1 MVDSVARVSKSPD
14 VRRDELL
21 DIALS
26 LCATVGY
33 DAMAIDQVTRAASV
47 AKGTFYY
54 YFSSKQDML
63 IALVDRFV
71 NDLFANLEV
80 AASTIAGTGAERFH
94 RLMLSAT
101 AWKTER
107 LDDAMAFVPLLY
119 KPENLELRHRLFDS
133 WTARTRHVFLPLV
146 ELGASDGSFD
156 IVDAEAT
163 TDLVLA
169 IWMDGSSRMY
179 DRALA
184 TDSEDA
190 FVDTVT
196 RGIAALSGGVERV
209 LGAASGA
216 FTVHYDHDV
225 VRAMRVPF
233 LAALNGTAVPAR
245 SNP

>member
-1 MVDSVARVSKSPD
+1 VSKSAED
-14 VRRDELL
+14 RRDELL

-26 LCATVGY
+26 LCASVGY
-33 DAMAIDQVTRAASV
+33 DAMAIDQVTRAAGV

-54 YFSSKQDML
+54 HFSSKQDML

-71 NDLFANLEV
+71 RDLFANLEA
-80 AASTIAGTGAERFH
+80 AASTLSGTGGERFH
-94 RLMLSAT
+94 RLLLSAT

-107 LDDAMAFVPLLY
+107 LDDALAFVPLLY

-146 ELGASDGSFD
+146 ELGAEDGSFD
-156 IVDAEAT
+156 VVDAEAT

-169 IWMDGSSRMY
+169 IWMDGSSRMF

-184 TDSEDA
+184 NDTEDA

-196 RGIAALSGGVERV
+196 RGIAALFAGVERV
-209 LGAASGA
+209 LGAAPGTFA
-216 FTVHYDHDV
+216 VPYDHAV
-225 VRAMRVPF
+225 VRAMRAPF

-245 SNP
+245 SYP